1 MKESC
6 GTMTLDKI
14 KHYMDDSV
22 YKHWTDGVANN
33 KNLEH
38 KKKIE
43 LLTSAK
49 KDLEKELKQGTLKL
63 NGIKYEAELKLLN
76 HLLS

>member
-1 MKESC
+1 
-6 GTMTLDKI
+6 MTLDKI
-14 KHYMDDSV
+14 KHYMDESV
-22 YKHWTDGVANN
+22 YKHWTDGVSNN

-38 KKKIE
+38 NKKNE

-49 KDLEKELKQGTLKL
+49 KDLEKELKQGAL

>member
-1 MKESC
+1 MKESY

-38 KKKIE
+38 NKKVE

-49 KDLEKELKQGTLKL
+49 KDLEKELKQGTL
-63 NGIKYEAELKLLN
+63 NGIKFEAELKLLN